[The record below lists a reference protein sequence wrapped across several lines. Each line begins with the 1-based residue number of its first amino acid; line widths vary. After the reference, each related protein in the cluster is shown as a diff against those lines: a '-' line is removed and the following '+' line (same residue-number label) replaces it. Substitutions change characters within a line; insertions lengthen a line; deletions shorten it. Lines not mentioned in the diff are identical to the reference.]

1 MEGTEH
7 ATIGYLRVINEGIGP
22 KNLEILLKHLKQPT
36 YANLHLDGA
45 FPPYALKQPRRI
57 PQLKEIYQDTKSVKV
72 TSPLTVKVGRKV
84 LNYGELNIILE
95 KPPADLILRIH
106 GNWYKQKEKSIDKEI
121 IEVSDVGWDLGD
133 GAEVRVRPNYSD
145 IAYLTYKDKEE
156 PSSISDVRSALL
168 GTNMRFER
176 LNLNKQSKR

>member
-1 MEGTEH
+1 MGGTEH
-7 ATIGYLRVINEGIGP
+7 ATSGYLRVIDPGINP

-36 YANLHLDGA
+36 YASLHLDGA
-45 FPPYALKQPRRI
+45 FPSDALEQPSKI
-57 PQLKEIYQDTKSVKV
+57 PQLSEIYQVTKQVEV
-72 TSPLTVKVGRKV
+72 SPLVIVKTGGKLHGYSGLSV
-84 LNYGELNIILE
+84 ILE
-95 KPPADLILRIH
+95 APPADLILRIH

-133 GAEVRVRPNYSD
+133 GAEVRVRPNYFD

-156 PSSISDVRSALL
+156 PSSISDVRSALS